1 MPVHLAPPTAAQ
13 LHPVQGLRI
22 GVAQAG
28 IKKPGRKD
36 LTVVLIDEGASVGGV
51 FTQNRF
57 CAAPVQICRQH
68 LAATQANSNEKPLG
82 VSQSI
87 RALLI
92 NTGNANAGT
101 GEEGLQRAN
110 ETCEALAQ
118 ALSIKAKQVLPF
130 STGVIM
136 EPLPH
141 TRIVAGLP
149 AAIAAAGNVPSS
161 LQWLDAA
168 EGIMTTDTV
177 PKAASTQTTI
187 AGKTISVTGISKGAG
202 MIHPNMATML
212 GFMATDACVAPELM
226 HALTFALAEGSF
238 NRITV
243 DGDTSTNDSFVF
255 IATNKAGHAPI
266 TSLESEEGKAL
277 FQAMLHVARQLAQAI
292 VRDGE
297 GATKFITV
305 QVEGGRN
312 SAECLQVA
320 YAIGHSP
327 LVKTAF
333 FASDPNLG
341 RILAAVGYAGITDLD
356 QTKIDLYLDDVHVAV
371 NGGRNPTYKEED
383 GQRVMQQSEITVR
396 VVLGRGASSETV
408 WTCDLSHDYVSINA
422 DYRS

>member
-13 LHPVQGLRI
+13 LHSVQGLRI

-57 CAAPVQICRQH
+57 CAAPVQICRRH

-149 AAIAAAGNVPSS
+149 VAISAAGNAPTSQ
-161 LQWLDAA
+161 QWLDAA